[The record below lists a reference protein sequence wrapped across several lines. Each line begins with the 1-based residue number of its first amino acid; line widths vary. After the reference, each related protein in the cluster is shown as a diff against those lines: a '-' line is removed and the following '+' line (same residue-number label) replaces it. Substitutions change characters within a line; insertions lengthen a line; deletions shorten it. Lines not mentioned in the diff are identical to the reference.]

1 MKMEM
6 TMLKDEGDVVCGANM
21 SNGKVGGKTK
31 LGFLMDKG
39 VLLKVKGCKK
49 KKKGAERNVPG

>member
-1 MKMEM
+1 
-6 TMLKDEGDVVCGANM
+6 MLKDEGDVVCGANM